1 MNPRSKSERPLKDR
15 LREAVRGEILSA
27 AERVLGASGLSAAK
41 MEEIALAAGVSVGT
55 LYNHFADRE
64 ALLAALLDTRRAELL
79 ARLDEALASTE
90 REPFQAQLTR
100 FMGAMVE
107 HLSHHRTLFTMLV
120 EEELRS
126 GRGQLRGKPVLRELT
141 ARCNQLVER
150 GLAQGALR
158 SGDEK
163 LYPALLMG
171 YIRGFFAQAAHDDTL
186 RMTTEIVQALVRTF
200 LQGAGARA

>member
-1 MNPRSKSERPLKDR
+1 
-15 LREAVRGEILSA
+15 
-27 AERVLGASGLSAAK
+27 

-79 ARLDEALASTE
+79 ARLDEALAGTE
-90 REPFQAQLTR
+90 REPFQVQLTR

-107 HLSHHRTLFTMLV
+107 HLSHHRTLFSMLV

-126 GRGQLRGKPVLRELT
+126 GRGRLRGKPVLRDLT

-158 SGDEK
+158 RGDEK

-186 RMTTEIVQALVRTF
+186 RMTPELVQALVRTF
-200 LQGAGARA
+200 LEGAGARA